1 MTEEQVSKEEV
12 REEEVTQTSTKKNKK
27 TPKRRGG
34 GVLALLALI
43 VIIGLG
49 VFYVQRNNSP
59 VAMVN
64 GEKITRSDYQK
75 LVKELERN
83 WQVGFEEGAYPIAAD
98 SEEVQSLIKNEAM
111 ENLISQ
117 SLMLTAAR
125 EAGVQVSE
133 SEVNE
138 VIDMYKAS
146 AGSEAAFRED
156 LKAAALTESVLR
168 DRIRTE
174 LIVRAYVEMVTP
186 AELLAVSDEEV
197 QELYEMN
204 SELIGDSMTL
214 EEFSD
219 VYTSEIEMSKLNEA
233 LEGILLDF
241 RSRAE
246 VEYLID
252 LPEVQQPTIDPSL
265 LEQFEVEEEIVS
277 DEEITSDTEGVE
289 IEEGAEEPEAQE

>member
-1 MTEEQVSKEEV
+1 MTEEQVREEEV

-277 DEEITSDTEGVE
+277 DEEITSGTEGVE
-289 IEEGAEEPEAQE
+289 IEEGAEEPETQE